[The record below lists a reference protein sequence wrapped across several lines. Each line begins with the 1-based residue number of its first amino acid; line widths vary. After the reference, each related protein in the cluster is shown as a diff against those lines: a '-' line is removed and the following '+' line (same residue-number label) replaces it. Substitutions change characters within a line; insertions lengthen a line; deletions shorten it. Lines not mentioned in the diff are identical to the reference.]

1 VSQIFRRCGCR
12 DENGKQL
19 GALCDKLA
27 DPKHGTWSFYLAA
40 GLDPKTGRRRQV
52 RRSGFPTK
60 QAAQK
65 ARNEAAVKVDRGTF
79 VAPTRERYGEYL
91 VRWLGHHTTTGR
103 GLRETTA
110 WNYRRYIEQD
120 IATSALGSIPV
131 GEIRRFHITDFV
143 AELVAAGRGA
153 TTIRRI
159 MAVVQGSLRSAL
171 EDGVVESN
179 FAAGV
184 KLPTV
189 ARKEFD
195 AWEPAQVAKFLDV
208 ASEHRL
214 GALFELAIF
223 TGLRRGE
230 LMGLRWADVDMAKRS
245 IVIRHNRTQ
254 TAGGHIVEGAPKTA
268 SGRRTVDLGDRAAGA
283 LLAWKL
289 RQAQERDAWAE
300 AYSDSGYVFTYE
312 DGRPLIPQ
320 YASRLFDK
328 LREKAELPH
337 ITFHGQ
343 RHEAASLMLEAGED
357 VFTVS
362 KILGHSSM
370 AVTSDIYGH
379 MIGSASTRAADAA
392 AALVP
397 TKSDGAHTL
406 HTQGEKG
413 EKEEA
418 PEPASS
424 A

>member
-1 VSQIFRRCGCR
+1 
-12 DENGKQL
+12 
-19 GALCDKLA
+19 LCEKLS

-40 GLDPKTGRRRQV
+40 GIDPKTGRRRQI
-52 RRSGFPTK
+52 RRSGFATK

-65 ARNEAAVKVDRGTF
+65 ARNEAAVKVDRGTY
-79 VAPTRERYGEYL
+79 VAPTRERFGDYL
-91 VRWLGHHTTTGR
+91 TRWLTHHSTTGR

-120 IATSALGSIPV
+120 IAPSALGSIPLA
-131 GEIRRFHITDFV
+131 ELRRFHVTEFV

-153 TTIRRI
+153 TTVRRI

-171 EDGVVESN
+171 EDGLVESN
-179 FAAGV
+179 FAVGV
-184 KLPTV
+184 KLPS
-189 ARKEFD
+189 APRKEFD
-195 AWEPAQVAKFLDV
+195 AWEPAEVAKFLDV
-208 ASEHRL
+208 ASAHRL

-230 LMGLRWADVDMAKRS
+230 LMGLRWDDVDMAKRS
-245 IVIRHNRTQ
+245 IVIRNNRTQ
-254 TAGGHIVEGAPKTA
+254 TAGGHIVEGPPKTA

-300 AYSDSGYVFTYE
+300 AYNETGYVFTYE

-328 LREKAELPH
+328 LREKADLPH

-397 TKSDGAHTL
+397 TNSDAAHTV
-406 HTQGEKG
+406 HTHDEKG
-413 EKEEA
+413 EKSEA